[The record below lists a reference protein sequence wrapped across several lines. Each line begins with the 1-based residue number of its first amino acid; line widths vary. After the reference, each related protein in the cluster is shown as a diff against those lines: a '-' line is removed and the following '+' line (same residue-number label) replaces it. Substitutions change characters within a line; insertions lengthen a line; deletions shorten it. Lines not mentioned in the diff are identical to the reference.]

1 MNTVTRRDVPTDV
14 NNFELPEIPNRGEKR
29 TLYQEPKF
37 GLISF
42 CEQIN
47 NNKRTILV

>member
-1 MNTVTRRDVPTDV
+1 MNSVARGDVPTDV
-14 NNFELPEIPNRGEKR
+14 NNFELPEIPNRGKER
-29 TLYQEPKF
+29 TLYLKPES

-47 NNKRTILV
+47 NNKQTILV